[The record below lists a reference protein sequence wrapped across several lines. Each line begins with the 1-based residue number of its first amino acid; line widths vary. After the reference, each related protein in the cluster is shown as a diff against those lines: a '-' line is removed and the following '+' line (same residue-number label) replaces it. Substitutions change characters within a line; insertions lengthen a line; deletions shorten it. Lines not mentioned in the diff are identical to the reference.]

1 MLTPKQIFAEL
12 EKDNA
17 PTPESDSTVSLENVM
32 SKLDETTKKFN
43 DFQETVNN
51 AFEKQV
57 DGIVEKISQI
67 TAHEDQGEDIAEE
80 TITNDEE

>member
-1 MLTPKQIFAEL
+1 
-12 EKDNA
+12 
-17 PTPESDSTVSLENVM
+17 M